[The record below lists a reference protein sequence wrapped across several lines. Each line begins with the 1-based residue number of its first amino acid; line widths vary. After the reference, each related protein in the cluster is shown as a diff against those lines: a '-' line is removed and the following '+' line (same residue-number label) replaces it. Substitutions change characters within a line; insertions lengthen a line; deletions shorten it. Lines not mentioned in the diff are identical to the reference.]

1 MKPIVLAALVVLS
14 SSSIFAQSRVTDIL
28 IEQSNVAA
36 RAALQRAEIWNRVI
50 ADLTVAPLVLFPPRP
65 VFVPPPVVAPIAPAR
80 RVASQQEW
88 DDMLAAATAI
98 DAAPKARD
106 IQQRYLEEALAYARK
121 GNTAAM
127 TSAIDAYTAV
137 AADCGLKPLKPLPP
151 LGCRDLVAQCVID
164 PQGHAYWQWVCV
176 K

>member
-1 MKPIVLAALVVLS
+1 MKPIVIAALVVLLS
-14 SSSIFAQSRVTDIL
+14 SSVFAQSRVTDIL

-65 VFVPPPVVAPIAPAR
+65 VFVPPPVVAPVAP
-80 RVASQQEW
+80 VPPASA
-88 DDMLAAATAI
+88 M
-98 DAAPKARD
+98 
-106 IQQRYLEEALAYARK
+106 QQRYLEEALAYLREQDAARALAPRIW
-121 GNTAAM
+121 TAEEMYFAQVR
-127 TSAIDAYTAV
+127 SEIVPVA

-176 K
+176 R